1 MKVGKHTVG
10 GVTHIVKFD
19 IPSSWANLI
28 RRSCARTVAM
38 RMAMIG
44 VVTVA
49 LSRRATCWA
58 ISCNAIKTAAPA
70 QNQVIPE
77 AVDNDATPSPSVV
90 PQPIIVTAR
99 APGSGADPWE
109 QVNEKSFAAVQSA
122 DLLFVAPLSFA
133 YQKTIPS
140 PLHDGIH
147 NVLYNLRESVVI
159 VNFLLQHRIGKA
171 GRALARLT
179 INSTIGAAG
188 LFDFAKRKP
197 FNLPF
202 RCNGFANTL
211 GFYGI
216 KPGPYMYLPIV
227 GSTSLRDLVGTVAD
241 RLFLSTA
248 FGAPFNRP
256 VYRISVVVLGTLD
269 DRLVNDKRI
278 RKARNARANAYITTR
293 NAYLSMRAEEV
304 AALHKPGP

>member
-1 MKVGKHTVG
+1 MG
-10 GVTHIVKFD
+10 
-19 IPSSWANLI
+19 I
-28 RRSCARTVAM
+28 RFAM
-38 RMAMIG
+38 LGA
-44 VVTVA
+44 VTVA
-49 LSRRATCWA
+49 LNWPATCLA
-58 ISCNAIKTAAPA
+58 VSCDAVETAAPA
-70 QNQVIPE
+70 QAQIVPE
-77 AVDNDATPSPSVV
+77 AANDDATLPQSVV
-90 PQPIIVTAR
+90 PPPIVVTAR
-99 APGSGADPWE
+99 APGSGTDPLE
-109 QVNEKSFAAVQSA
+109 QVNEKSFAAVQAA
-122 DLLFVAPLSFA
+122 DRLVVAPLSFA

-140 PLHDGIH
+140 PLRDGIH
-147 NVLYNLRESVVI
+147 NVLYNLREPVVI

-202 RCNGFANTL
+202 RRNGFANTL

-256 VYRISVVVLGTLD
+256 VYRIPVVVLGTLD

-278 RKARNARANAYITTR
+278 REARNAQASAYITTR

-304 AALHKPGP
+304 AASNHFGLRHANRSARFAAEPCWVH